1 MLLSKKSYS
10 QYTNAELSL
19 NGKRL
24 DRVNEVH
31 YLGVTLS
38 SDLAWSA
45 HVQFVVS
52 KKIGLYVSYIL

>member
-1 MLLSKKSYS
+1 M
-10 QYTNAELSL
+10 
-19 NGKRL
+19 
-24 DRVNEVH
+24 NEVH